1 MEDNQKQIYIVLSQ
15 TGTVLSRILHLV
27 TKKEY
32 NHSSISMNREL
43 TRMYSFGRRN
53 PYNPISAGFVR
64 ESPHF
69 GTFKRFPETKIAV
82 LSLAV
87 SEETYKEIG
96 DLLEEMIGC
105 SKHFHYDFLGLCAAA
120 FRVNYRRRN
129 HFYCSAFVKD
139 VLEKYD
145 VEGVEA
151 LAPITHP
158 VDFMTLHGVDLVY
171 RGKMRDLA

>member
-1 MEDNQKQIYIVLSQ
+1 MAESQQIYIVLSQ
-15 TGTVLSRILHLV
+15 TGTILSKLLHLI

-43 TRMYSFGRRN
+43 TQMYSFGRRN
-53 PYNPISAGFVR
+53 PYNPVSAGFVR

-69 GTFKRFPETKIAV
+69 GTFKRFSETDVAV
-82 LSLAV
+82 LSLTV
-87 SEETYKEIG
+87 SEDTYKAIG
-96 DLLEEMIGC
+96 TLLEEMIGC

-129 HFYCSAFVKD
+129 HFYCSAFVKN
-139 VLEKYD
+139 VLEKYG
-145 VEGVEA
+145 VEGVDA

-158 VDFMTLHGVDLVY
+158 VDFMSLPGAELIY

>member
-1 MEDNQKQIYIVLSQ
+1 MAESQQIYIVLSQ
-15 TGTVLSRILHLV
+15 TGTILSRILHLI

-43 TRMYSFGRRN
+43 TQMYSFGRRN

-69 GTFKRFPETKIAV
+69 GTFKRFSETNVAV
-82 LSLAV
+82 LSLTV
-87 SEETYKEIG
+87 SEDTYKAIG
-96 DLLEEMIGC
+96 ALLEEMIRC

-120 FRVNYRRRN
+120 FHVSYRRRN

-145 VEGVEA
+145 VEGVDA

-158 VDFMTLHGVDLVY
+158 VDFMSLPGAELVY